1 MGFTT
6 EGPSREVL
14 MTKGREGLEAGA
26 REEDTPEGPG
36 MSNLIS
42 SEYTRGRHLANYCF
56 TSSSSGLRPGRIPKD
71 RTTQNKVRKHLMTFV
86 S

>member
-6 EGPSREVL
+6 EGPSREVFI
-14 MTKGREGLEAGA
+14 TKGKEDLEAGDQ
-26 REEDTPEGPG
+26 EGDTPEDLG

-42 SEYTRGRHLANYCF
+42 SKYTCRRHLANFRF
-56 TSSSSGLRPGRIPKD
+56 TSSSSGLRPGRMPED
-71 RTTQNKVRKHLMTFV
+71 HTTKGKLENT